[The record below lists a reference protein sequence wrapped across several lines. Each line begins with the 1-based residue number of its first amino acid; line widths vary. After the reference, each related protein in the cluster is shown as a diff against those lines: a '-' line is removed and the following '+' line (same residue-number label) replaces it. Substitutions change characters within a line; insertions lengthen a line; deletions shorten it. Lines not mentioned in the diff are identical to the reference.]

1 MPVRPHHLRAVVVGG
16 TRGIG
21 RAIARD
27 LLDSGAR
34 VAVLGRDLAAGRE
47 TVGDRGDGLLLGV
60 DVTDETAMAEAF
72 ARIEEQYGGLD
83 VAVNTV
89 GQLPMPGPVAT
100 LGSDVL
106 LAAFDVNVV
115 GVHRAMRHEVA
126 LMQDGG
132 SIVNVSSSVGPH
144 LTIPGMAAYGA
155 TKAALSTLT
164 RAAAREHARDGIRI
178 NLVSPGPV
186 DTAMSYLPGE
196 DQQARDVRMAEQ
208 HPLGR
213 VATLEE
219 IVAAVRYLSGESAGS
234 TIGADLVVDG
244 AGSV

>member
-1 MPVRPHHLRAVVVGG
+1 MPTINRPTRAVVVGG

-21 RAIARD
+21 RAITRD
-27 LLDSGAR
+27 LLESGAQ
-34 VAVLGRDLAAGRE
+34 VAVVGRDEAAGRE
-47 TVGDRGDGLLLGV
+47 TVGDRGAGLVLSA
-60 DVTDETAMAEAF
+60 DVTDDRALAEAF
-72 ARIEEQYGGLD
+72 ARISEQYGGLD

-89 GQLPMPGPVAT
+89 GALPPPGLVTT
-100 LGSDVL
+100 LDSQAL

-115 GVHRAMRHEVA
+115 GIHRAMRHEIA
-126 LMQDGG
+126 LMSDGG
-132 SIVNVSSSVGPH
+132 SIVNVSSIVGPH
-144 LTIPGMAAYGA
+144 LTLPGMAAYGA
-155 TKAALSTLT
+155 TKAALSNLT

-178 NLVSPGPV
+178 NAVSPGPV

-196 DQQARDVRMAEQ
+196 DQPARDARLADQ

-213 VATLEE
+213 VASLDE
-219 IVAAVRYLSGESAGS
+219 IVAAVRYLTSGVAGS